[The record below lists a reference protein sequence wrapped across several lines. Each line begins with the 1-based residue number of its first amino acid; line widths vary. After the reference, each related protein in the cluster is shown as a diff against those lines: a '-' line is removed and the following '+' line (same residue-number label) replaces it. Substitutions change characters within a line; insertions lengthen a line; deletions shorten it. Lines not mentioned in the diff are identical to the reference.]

1 MYCVRCHALRRQ
13 KPNKGRTFYN
23 YVIILF
29 QQIKT
34 VFLFESDINILIFEI
49 EVYKKGVFE
58 KSINFSVIE
67 LPIGSLVIEL
77 LFVKICLK
85 YI

>member
-1 MYCVRCHALRRQ
+1 M
-13 KPNKGRTFYN
+13 
-23 YVIILF
+23 
-29 QQIKT
+29 
-34 VFLFESDINILIFEI
+34 FLFESDINILIFEI